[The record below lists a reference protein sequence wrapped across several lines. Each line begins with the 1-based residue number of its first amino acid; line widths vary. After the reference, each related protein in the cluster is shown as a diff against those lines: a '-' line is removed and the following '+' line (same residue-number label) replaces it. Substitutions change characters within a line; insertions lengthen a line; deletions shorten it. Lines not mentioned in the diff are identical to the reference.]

1 MIFFLNE
8 KILGFFLGFIDS
20 GKIMPQPM
28 NNIGLA
34 LKYVLMVT
42 VRPVTRTGV
51 NYSFIFEDWPGS
63 AGSDEKVP
71 PLTTVVVFDSLET
84 ERQPGIRSF

>member
-1 MIFFLNE
+1 MN
-8 KILGFFLGFIDS
+8 GFIDS

-28 NNIGLA
+28 DNIGLA

-42 VRPVTRTGV
+42 VRLVTRTGV
-51 NYSFIFEDWPGS
+51 NYSFIFEDWPGYRKGRRDWA
-63 AGSDEKVP
+63 AGSDEKVL
-71 PLTTVVVFDSLET
+71 PLTTVVVFDSLEM